1 MGYIPNLFNF
11 WVVVYVAVG
20 ATACSYGLAIIGST
34 LGQPSFYASLGLEAD
49 PTAADYSRTAGLIG
63 AFNGVNCAG
72 ALIGSLANGWLA
84 NKFSRKYT
92 IQIGASIL
100 IIGAT
105 LCAASVD
112 VAMFIVAR
120 IIAGL
125 GIGILTCVIPLYQ
138 AEVSTPETRGFMVSM
153 TGVCFAIGY
162 MLSAWIG
169 YGVYFISASGSKSSF
184 PWRFPLAFQA
194 APALLLLA
202 GSKLLPFSPRWLMQQ
217 GRHDEAHAILRR
229 LHARKGEDI
238 HEQADKE
245 FYQLKRQVE
254 YDNQVQAN
262 VSAFEVFK
270 SPGNRKRCLIA
281 IIMMFFNMF
290 TGVLLI
296 ANYAVI
302 IFTSLGLSG
311 STPLLLL
318 ALWVSLS
325 LFGNIF
331 TALFIDR
338 WGRRGFMLTGIGGIV
353 VSLVC
358 ECALQAEFIG
368 TNNKS
373 GQRAAVFFIYLFIVF
388 WSSCMDASQFLYLN
402 EIFPT
407 AVRSQGTA
415 VGMTAWYL
423 AQICV
428 LVAGP
433 IALSNIGWKF
443 LLVMIVP
450 TSVYWFLIFFL
461 FPETRQKSLEDIN
474 EAFGEVT
481 VVHYSGATAAEEEE
495 YHKAIEVEH
504 NEDLRRASSVQQEKR
519 VVESKV

>member
-1 MGYIPNLFNF
+1 MVCRHRHHLGN
-11 WVVVYVAVG
+11 
-20 ATACSYGLAIIGST
+20 CS
-34 LGQPSFYASLGLEAD
+34 D
-49 PTAADYSRTAGLIG
+49 HLI
-63 AFNGVNCAG
+63 GVNCAG
-72 ALIGSLANGWLA
+72 ALIGSLCNAWLA

-92 IQIGASIL
+92 IQIGATIL
-100 IIGAT
+100 IIGAA
-105 LCAASVD
+105 LCAGSINPT
-112 VAMFIVAR
+112 MFIIAR
-120 IIAGL
+120 IVAGL
-125 GIGILTCVIPLYQ
+125 GIGILTSVIPMYQ

-162 MLSAWIG
+162 MLSAWLG

-184 PWRFPLAFQA
+184 PWRFPLAFQG

-217 GRHDEAHAILRR
+217 GRYEEAHDVLKR
-229 LHARKGEDI
+229 LHAQKGEEV
-238 HEQADKE
+238 HAQAEKE

-254 YDNQVQAN
+254 YDREVQQN
-262 VSAFEVFK
+262 ISTFEVIK
-270 SPGNRKRCLIA
+270 TPSNRKRCLVA

-302 IFTSLGLSG
+302 IFTSLGLGG

-318 ALWVSLS
+318 SLWVSLS

-331 TALFIDR
+331 TALFIDK
-338 WGRRGFMLTGIGGIV
+338 WGRRGFMLTGIAGIL

-358 ECALQAEFIG
+358 ECALQAKFMG
-368 TNNKS
+368 TTNKS

-388 WSSCMDASQFLYLN
+388 WSSCMDASQFLYLS

-407 AVRSQGTA
+407 AIRSQGTA
-415 VGMTAWYL
+415 VGMCAWYS
-423 AQICV
+423 AQIII

-433 IALSNIGWKF
+433 IALAKISWKF
-443 LLVMIVP
+443 LLVMIIP
-450 TSVYWFLIFFL
+450 TAIYWFLIYFL

-474 EAFGEVT
+474 EAFGDVT
-481 VVHYSGATAAEEEE
+481 VVHYKDATAAEEQE
-495 YHKAIEVEH
+495 YYKAIDKEA
-504 NEDLRRASSVQQEKR
+504 RRTSLTADVQTVSVGVGEK
-519 VVESKV
+519 EA